1 MPELLQD
8 TARGAV
14 EAGADTIVCKLI
26 GDEKKKKK
34 AGRGE
39 EAESKAA
46 ASSYEC
52 KGKHAMPEFKT
63 PSAHYECDGC
73 GKKNLPKVR
82 KEGREKKGRE
92 EIRRLKSEK
101 RREEKRIRGGERKE
115 ETKTRRCSLYLGS
128 RGYVFI
134 DLTRGSMINPL
145 LCSVNPVLCSTP
157 GDDDGRVPHL

>member
-1 MPELLQD
+1 MRTAMPPFSDRDADAIIALPAAVDEGVPQQLPVALAFAFSKNHSSAWPACPVPELLQD
-8 TARGAV
+8 AARRAV

-82 KEGREKKGRE
+82 NEGREK
-92 EIRRLKSEK
+92 IRT
-101 RREEKRIRGGERKE
+101 RKD
-115 ETKTRRCSLYLGS
+115 S
-128 RGYVFI
+128 
-134 DLTRGSMINPL
+134 
-145 LCSVNPVLCSTP
+145 
-157 GDDDGRVPHL
+157 